1 MKTKFHLLIFA
12 IVILT
17 GCQSKIADKSEINS
31 GMVKV
36 TIMYPNSEGKT
47 FDMDYYATK
56 HMPMVAELL
65 GESLKS
71 LSIDKGISGRTPD
84 DDIPYVAIGYLY
96 FNKLSDYQESFGPNA
111 KKIVSDIPNY
121 TNIQPI
127 IQISEVF
134 KAPKKSLSDN

>member
-17 GCQSKIADKSEINS
+17 GCQSKIADKSEIKA

-36 TIMYPNSEGKT
+36 TIMYPNGEGKT

-71 LSIDKGISGRTPD
+71 LSVDKGISGRTPD

-111 KKIVSDIPNY
+111 QKIVGDIPNY

-134 KAPKKSLSDN
+134 KVPKKSLSDN